1 MTMDRLPPQNIEAEQ
16 SVLGSLLIDRE
27 AVIKIAPFLQ
37 PEDFYREVHGQVYS
51 AVLDLHERREPADF
65 VTLCDELERLGQLEA
80 VGGPSYLT
88 SLINSVPTSIHVE
101 YYAHIVERTA
111 ILRRLIEAAGK
122 IAGLAY
128 EEAED
133 VDVVVDR
140 AEQVLFDV
148 SQHRVSRGLTPIR
161 HILTDYYDRVEYLHQ
176 HQGEMVGLPTG
187 FVDLDRLLGGLQRSD
202 LIIVAG
208 RPGMGKSSLGM
219 SIAHQAALKH
229 NAVIAFFS
237 LEMSAEQLVQRLIA
251 GETGISSQRL
261 RIGDIRDIEW
271 DKMIKASGT
280 LAETK
285 IFIDDTPSPSP
296 MEIRTKARRL
306 AAEYGLDLVIVDYLQ
321 LMRGGTH
328 SENRVQEIS
337 YISRA
342 LKSLARE
349 LNIPVLAM
357 SQLSRA
363 VEARQDKRPI
373 LSDLRESGS
382 IEQDA
387 DVVIFIYRE
396 EMYDENTDR
405 KNIADI
411 LISKHRN
418 GPTGQVALRFVGEQT
433 KFVDLDTYHE
443 DLGYSPA
450 TPHATQ
456 DGVPTDA
463 GPPVS
468 SSAGQG
474 STSPAQDAGWS
485 TDGTEVA

>member
-1 MTMDRLPPQNIEAEQ
+1 MTVERLQPQNIEAER
-16 SVLGSLLIDRE
+16 SVLGSLLIDRD

-37 PEDFYREVHGQVYS
+37 AEDFYLETHGRIY
-51 AVLDLHERREPADF
+51 AAILDLHERREPPDF
-65 VTLCDELERLGQLEA
+65 VTLCDELERRGQLEF
-80 VGGPSYLT
+80 VGGASYLT

-122 IAGLAY
+122 IAALAY

-140 AEQVLFDV
+140 AEQILFDV
-148 SQHRVSRGLTPIR
+148 SQRRLSRGLTPIKQ
-161 HILTDYYDRVEYLHQ
+161 ILTEYYDRLEYLHQ

-187 FVDLDRLLGGLQRSD
+187 FIDLDRLLGGLQRSD

-219 SIAHQAALKH
+219 SIAHNAALKYK
-229 NAVIAFFS
+229 AVIAFFS

-261 RIGDIRDIEW
+261 RAGDIRDIEW
-271 DKMIKASGT
+271 DKLAKAGGR
-280 LAETK
+280 LADTM

-321 LMRGGTH
+321 LMRGGVR

-349 LNIPVLAM
+349 LNVPVIAM

-363 VEARQDKRPI
+363 VETRQDKRPI

-387 DVVIFIYRE
+387 DVVIFIHRE
-396 EMYDENTDR
+396 EMYDKDTER

-411 LISKHRN
+411 LVSKHRN
-418 GPTGQVALRFVGEQT
+418 GPTGQVSLRFVSEET
-433 KFVDLDTYHE
+433 RFVDLATYHE
-443 DLGYSPA
+443 DVMYSHEPEA
-450 TPHATQ
+450 
-456 DGVPTDA
+456 V
-463 GPPVS
+463 
-468 SSAGQG
+468 
-474 STSPAQDAGWS
+474 
-485 TDGTEVA
+485 

>member
-1 MTMDRLPPQNIEAEQ
+1 MSIDRLPPQNIEAEQ

-27 AVIKIAPFLQ
+27 AIVKVAPFLR
-37 PEDFYREVHGQVYS
+37 PEDFYREAHGQIY
-51 AVLDLHERREPADF
+51 AAIMDLHERREPADF
-65 VTLCDELERLGQLEA
+65 VTLSDELERRGKLEA
-80 VGGPSYLT
+80 VGGAAYLT
-88 SLINSVPTSIHVE
+88 SLINAVPTSIHVE
-101 YYAHIVERTA
+101 HYAHIVERTA
-111 ILRRLIEAAGK
+111 ILRGLIQAAGK

-140 AEQVLFDV
+140 AEQILFEV
-148 SQHRVSRGLTPIR
+148 SQQRTARGLTPIKR
-161 HILTDYYDRVEYLHQ
+161 ILTEYYDRIEYLHQ

-187 FVDLDRLLGGLQRSD
+187 FIDLDKLLGGLQRSD

-219 SIAHQAALKH
+219 TIAHNAGLKSK
-229 NAVIAFFS
+229 AVVAFFS

-271 DKMIKASGT
+271 DKFVKASGT
-280 LAETK
+280 LAETA
-285 IFIDDTPSPSP
+285 IFIDDTPSPTP
-296 MEIRTKARRL
+296 LEIRTKCRRL

-321 LMRGGTH
+321 LMQGGIR

-349 LNIPVLAM
+349 LNVPVVAM

-363 VEARQDKRPI
+363 VESRQDKRPI

-382 IEQDA
+382 IEQDS
-387 DVVIFIYRE
+387 DVVLFIYRD
-396 EMYDENTDR
+396 EMYNENTDR
-405 KNIADI
+405 KSIADI
-411 LISKHRN
+411 IVAKHRN
-418 GPTGQVALRFVGEQT
+418 GPTGQVALRFVAEGT

-443 DLGYSPA
+443 DLGYAEPEM
-450 TPHATQ
+450 P
-456 DGVPTDA
+456 
-463 GPPVS
+463 
-468 SSAGQG
+468 
-474 STSPAQDAGWS
+474 
-485 TDGTEVA
+485 

>member
-27 AVIKIAPFLQ
+27 AVLKIAPFLQ
-37 PEDFYREVHGQVYS
+37 PEDFYRELHGQIYA
-51 AVLDLHERREPADF
+51 AVLELHERREPADF
-65 VTLCDELERLGQLEA
+65 VTLCDELERRGRLEA
-80 VGGPSYLT
+80 VGGASYLS

-111 ILRRLIEAAGK
+111 TLRRLIEAAGK

-140 AEQVLFDV
+140 AEQVLFEV
-148 SQHRVSRGLTPIR
+148 SQRRVSKGLTSLK
-161 HILTDYYDRVEYLHQ
+161 HILADYYDRVEYLHQ
-176 HQGEMVGLPTG
+176 HKGEMVGLPTG
-187 FVDLDRLLGGLQRSD
+187 FIDLDRLLGGLQRSD
-202 LIIVAG
+202 LVIVAG
-208 RPGMGKSSLGM
+208 RPGTGKSSLGM

-229 NAVIAFFS
+229 NAVVAFFS
-237 LEMSAEQLVQRLIA
+237 LEMSAEQLVQRLIS

-261 RIGDIRDIEW
+261 RIGDIRDVEW
-271 DKMIKASGT
+271 DKLVKASGT
-280 LAETK
+280 LSETM
-285 IFIDDTPSPSP
+285 IFIDDTPSPTP

-306 AAEYGLDLVIVDYLQ
+306 AAEYGLSLVIVDYLQ
-321 LMRGGTH
+321 LMVGGTRT
-328 SENRVQEIS
+328 ENRVQEIS

-349 LNIPVLAM
+349 LGVPVLAM

-363 VEARQDKRPI
+363 VESRQDKRPI

-387 DVVIFIYRE
+387 DVVLFIFRE
-396 EMYDENTDR
+396 ELYEQNTDR

-411 LISKHRN
+411 IVAKHRN
-418 GPTGQVALRFVGEQT
+418 GPTGQVSLRFVSEET

-443 DLGYSPA
+443 DLGY
-450 TPHATQ
+450 
-456 DGVPTDA
+456 VP
-463 GPPVS
+463 S
-468 SSAGQG
+468 
-474 STSPAQDAGWS
+474 
-485 TDGTEVA
+485 TEVA

>member
-1 MTMDRLPPQNIEAEQ
+1 MTNIDRLPPQNIEAEQ

-27 AVIKIAPFLQ
+27 AIIKVAPFLQ
-37 PEDFYREVHGQVYS
+37 PGDFYREAHGQIY
-51 AVLDLHERREPADF
+51 AAILDLHERREPADF
-65 VTLCDELERLGQLEA
+65 ITLCDELERRGQLDA

-101 YYAHIVERTA
+101 HYARIVERTA
-111 ILRRLIEAAGK
+111 ILRRLIEASGK
-122 IAGLAY
+122 IAALAY

-133 VDVVVDR
+133 VDEVVDR
-140 AEQVLFDV
+140 AEQILFDV
-148 SQHRVSRGLTPIR
+148 SQRRISRGLTPIKR
-161 HILTDYYDRVEYLHQ
+161 ILTEYYDRIEYLHQ

-187 FVDLDRLLGGLQRSD
+187 FIDLDRLLGGLQRSD

-208 RPGMGKSSLGM
+208 RPGMGKSSFGM
-219 SIAHQAALKH
+219 TLAHNAALKH
-229 NAVIAFFS
+229 NAVVAFFS

-271 DKMIKASGT
+271 DKFVKATGT
-280 LAETK
+280 LAEIA

-296 MEIRTKARRL
+296 MEIRTKCRRL
-306 AAEYGLDLVIVDYLQ
+306 AAEYGLDLVIIDYLQ
-321 LMRGGTH
+321 LMRSGVR

-342 LKSLARE
+342 LKALARE
-349 LNIPVLAM
+349 LNVPVVAM

-363 VEARQDKRPI
+363 VESRQDKRPI

-382 IEQDA
+382 IEQDS
-387 DVVIFIYRE
+387 DVVIFIYRD
-396 EMYDENTDR
+396 EMYNENTDR

-411 LISKHRN
+411 LVSKHRN
-418 GPTGQVALRFVGEQT
+418 GPTGQISLRFVSEQT

-443 DLGYSPA
+443 DLGYS
-450 TPHATQ
+450 Q
-456 DGVPTDA
+456 E
-463 GPPVS
+463 
-468 SSAGQG
+468 
-474 STSPAQDAGWS
+474 
-485 TDGTEVA
+485 TELP

>member
-1 MTMDRLPPQNIEAEQ
+1 MTLERLPPQNVEAEQ

-27 AVIKIAPFLQ
+27 AIIKTAPFLR
-37 PEDFYREVHGQVYS
+37 PDDFYREAHGRVY
-51 AVLDLHERREPADF
+51 AAILDLHERREPADF
-65 VTLCDELERLGQLEA
+65 VTVCDELERQGQLEA
-80 VGGPSYLT
+80 VGGSAYLT
-88 SLINSVPTSIHVE
+88 SLINSVPTSINVE
-101 YYAHIVERTA
+101 HYAHIVERTA

-128 EEAED
+128 GEAED
-133 VDVVVDR
+133 VDVIVDR
-140 AEQVLFDV
+140 AEQILFDV
-148 SQHRVSRGLTPIR
+148 SQRRVQRGLVSIK
-161 HILTDYYDRVEYLHQ
+161 HILTDYYDRIEYLHQ

-187 FVDLDRLLGGLQRSD
+187 FIDLDRLLGGLQRSD

-219 SIAHQAALKH
+219 SVAHNAALKH

-237 LEMSAEQLVQRLIA
+237 LEMAAEQLVQRLIA
-251 GETGISSQRL
+251 GETGITSQRL
-261 RIGDIRDIEW
+261 RIGDIHDIEW
-271 DKMIKASGT
+271 DKLVKASGT
-280 LAETK
+280 LAETA

-306 AAEYGLDLVIVDYLQ
+306 AAEYGLGLVIVDYLQ
-321 LMRGGTH
+321 LMVGGTR

-337 YISRA
+337 YISRS

-349 LNIPVLAM
+349 LNVPVLAM

-363 VEARQDKRPI
+363 VESRQDKHPI

-387 DVVIFIYRE
+387 DVVLFIYRE
-396 EMYDENTDR
+396 ELYEQNTDR

-411 LISKHRN
+411 IVSKHRN
-418 GPTGQVALRFVGEQT
+418 GPTGQVALRFVSDQT

-443 DLGYSPA
+443 DLGYA
-450 TPHATQ
+450 PH
-456 DGVPTDA
+456 
-463 GPPVS
+463 
-468 SSAGQG
+468 
-474 STSPAQDAGWS
+474 
-485 TDGTEVA
+485 TEVA

>member
-1 MTMDRLPPQNIEAEQ
+1 MTVDRLPPQNLDAEQ

-27 AVIKIAPFLQ
+27 AIIRVAPFLQ
-37 PEDFYREVHGQVYS
+37 AEDFYRQTHGQIYS
-51 AVLDLHERREPADF
+51 AILDLHERREPADLI
-65 VTLCDELERLGQLEA
+65 TLGDELERRGQLEG
-80 VGGPSYLT
+80 VGGAAYLT

-101 YYAHIVERTA
+101 HYAHIVERTA

-133 VDVVVDR
+133 VDAVVDR

-148 SQHRVSRGLTPIR
+148 SQRRVSRGLTPIKR
-161 HILTDYYDRVEYLHQ
+161 ILTEYYDRIEYLHE

-187 FVDLDRLLGGLQRSD
+187 FIDLDRLLGGLQRSD

-219 SIAHQAALKH
+219 TIAHNAALKH

-237 LEMSAEQLVQRLIA
+237 LEMAGEQLVQRMIA

-261 RIGDIRDIEW
+261 RIGDIREIEW
-271 DKMIKASGT
+271 DKLVKASGT
-280 LAETK
+280 LAEAA
-285 IFIDDTPSPSP
+285 IFVDDTPSPSP
-296 MEIRTKARRL
+296 LEMRTKCRRL

-321 LMRGGTH
+321 LMRSGIR
-328 SENRVQEIS
+328 SENRVQEVS

-342 LKSLARE
+342 LKALARE
-349 LNIPVLAM
+349 MNVPVVAM

-363 VEARQDKRPI
+363 VESRQDRRPV
-373 LSDLRESGS
+373 LADLRESGT

-396 EMYDENTDR
+396 EEYDKNTDR

-411 LISKHRN
+411 LVSKHRN
-418 GPTGQVALRFVGEQT
+418 GPTGQVSLRFVGEQT
-433 KFVDLDTYHE
+433 KFVDLDTFHA
-443 DLGYSPA
+443 DRGYPGE
-450 TPHATQ
+450 P
-456 DGVPTDA
+456 DA
-463 GPPVS
+463 
-468 SSAGQG
+468 A
-474 STSPAQDAGWS
+474 
-485 TDGTEVA
+485 